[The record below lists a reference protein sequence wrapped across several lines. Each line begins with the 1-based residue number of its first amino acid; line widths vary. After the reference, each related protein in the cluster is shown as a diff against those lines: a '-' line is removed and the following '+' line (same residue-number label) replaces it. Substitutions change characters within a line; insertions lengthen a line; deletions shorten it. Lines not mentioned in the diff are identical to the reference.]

1 MQEAVMKPI
10 SQKEYAKMAQ
20 KASPS
25 SPTGKNCLLAYIT
38 GGGICV
44 LGQFLCNLY
53 QQWGLS
59 LPMARAGV
67 SISLIF
73 LSALLTGL
81 GCFDNIARF
90 AGAGTL
96 VPITG
101 FANAVVS
108 PAMEF
113 KSEGIITGMGVKT
126 FTIAGPVLV
135 FGISASVLY
144 GIFFWLVTMM
154 I

>member
-1 MQEAVMKPI
+1 MK
-10 SQKEYAKMAQ
+10 SMTEKEYAKMAQ
-20 KASPS
+20 KASPN
-25 SPTGKNCLLAYIT
+25 SPSGKSCVFAFIT
-38 GGGICV
+38 GGGICM

-53 QQWGLS
+53 QQWGVS
-59 LPMARAGV
+59 LPLARAGV

-73 LSALLTGL
+73 LSALLTAL
-81 GCFDNIARF
+81 GWFDNIARF

-113 KSEGIITGMGVKT
+113 KSEGIITGLGVKA

-135 FGISASVLY
+135 FGISSSVVY
-144 GIFFWLVTMM
+144 GLILWFLRLMG

>member
-1 MQEAVMKPI
+1 MKPI

-59 LPMARAGV
+59 LLMARAGV

>member
-1 MQEAVMKPI
+1 MK
-10 SQKEYAKMAQ
+10 SMTEKEYAKMAQ
-20 KASPS
+20 KASPD
-25 SPTGKNCLLAYIT
+25 SPTGKNCVFAFLT

-53 QQWGLS
+53 QQWGVS
-59 LPMARAGV
+59 LPLARAGV

-73 LSALLTGL
+73 LSALLTAVGW
-81 GCFDNIARF
+81 FDNIARF

-113 KSEGIITGMGVKT
+113 KSEGIITGLGVKA

-135 FGISASVLY
+135 FGISSSVVY
-144 GIFFWLVTMM
+144 GIVLWLLRLMG

>member
-1 MQEAVMKPI
+1 MKPI

>member
-1 MQEAVMKPI
+1 MKPI

-101 FANAVVS
+101 FANSVVS

>member
-1 MQEAVMKPI
+1 MKPI

-101 FANAVVS
+101 FANSVVS

-113 KSEGIITGMGVKT
+113 KSEERVIITLSQKYRC
-126 FTIAGPVLV
+126 FR
-135 FGISASVLY
+135 
-144 GIFFWLVTMM
+144 
-154 I
+154 

>member
-1 MQEAVMKPI
+1 MKPI

-113 KSEGIITGMGVKT
+113 KSEGIITGMGVKA

>member
-1 MQEAVMKPI
+1 MKPI

-73 LSALLTGL
+73 LSALLTRL

-113 KSEGIITGMGVKT
+113 KSDDNAIIRPSQKTGN
-126 FTIAGPVLV
+126 FPE
-135 FGISASVLY
+135 
-144 GIFFWLVTMM
+144 
-154 I
+154 